1 MKRTIITC
9 VVLCGV
15 AVAAVAADEKPAGQ
29 FKTMLSAGV
38 SLTGGNSETL
48 SANGALTTEGEKE
61 GLGSVRVGLEAKYGE
76 STVAD
81 VKDTTVETAKTYGNV
96 KKTITPMTFG
106 YIDGLI
112 LYDAIAKIDYRV
124 TVGPGLG
131 CYLLKDDQL
140 TLSVEAGGSYV
151 WDKLAGES
159 ENHLALRVAERCTYA
174 PSGTVKFW
182 QSAEYL
188 PSVDELSDYMMT
200 AELGAESA
208 MSARMSLRVVLQD
221 KYDSTPVPGL
231 KNNDLALIA
240 GISVSL

>member
-1 MKRTIITC
+1 M
-9 VVLCGV
+9 VV
-15 AVAAVAADEKPAGQ
+15 AEEKPAGG
-29 FKTMLSAGV
+29 FKTALSAGL
-38 SLTGGNSETL
+38 SLTGGNSEML
-48 SANGALTTEGEKE
+48 SANGILATEGEKD
-61 GLGSVRVGLEAKYGE
+61 GLGSIRAGIEAKYGE
-76 STVAD
+76 SKVAD
-81 VKDTTVETAKTYGNV
+81 VKDTTVKTAKTYGNV

-124 TVGPGLG
+124 TLGPGLG
-131 CYLLKDDQL
+131 GYLLKDDQV
-140 TLSVEAGGSYV
+140 TLLVEAGGSYV

-174 PSGTVKFW
+174 TSGTAKFW

-188 PSVDELSDYMMT
+188 PSVDEFSDYLLT
-200 AELGAESA
+200 AELGVESA
-208 MSARMSLRVVLQD
+208 MSSRMSLRVVLQD